1 MKNSDIFNE
10 YAKIALEKS
19 LISEAK
25 EDAKSILEKTRR
37 ADSQSIS
44 DIAALYGIKPDQIK
58 EYEYEK
64 NIAEVAHPNAAVVSP
79 SHDKLNG
86 LVENI
91 NERQNILLNIVNKPV
106 NGLNLYHKYAEEELI
121 KSLIRTA
128 NHMDNLNQEDLR
140 VLADDCIYGLKKKAD
155 DETLQHVT
163 DLFSEYGTDVV
174 DVAPSAV
181 IGGLGVGIL
190 SFCLGGPFAIAAGA
204 GALALGGLSA
214 IFKTG
219 PTAENVSVNSQAT
232 INQIEKLVQGLEGK
246 VGKIGNLESKITF
259 LNNYLKEL
267 KELKELA
274 EKYSNMIDS
283 AQMENNKFKTHIA
296 SQISSNRNKTLHHLK
311 RKNRTLTS
319 EHSQFSNE
327 LSDDYLN
334 KLTSMSDPKTGI
346 IKTFLQ
352 NVERK
357 SYSIPESSAFM
368 QRLQKVINPLVGIF
382 GDTVHDAQRAS
393 ESLLRVISSA
403 KIEIEHNKLSVQ
415 KNYSETERK
424 VENIQQQ
431 NQEQEGDAP
440 EPVDSRPTS
449 RPDVAVLPSSNE
461 SPEQFQNALA
471 REVDK
476 ISRLKGQLL

>member
-1 MKNSDIFNE
+1 M
-10 YAKIALEKS
+10 
-19 LISEAK
+19 
-25 EDAKSILEKTRR
+25 
-37 ADSQSIS
+37 
-44 DIAALYGIKPDQIK
+44 
-58 EYEYEK
+58 
-64 NIAEVAHPNAAVVSP
+64 AHPNAAVVSP

-259 LNNYLKEL
+259 LRRSK
-267 KELKELA
+267 KK
-274 EKYSNMIDS
+274 KKP
-283 AQMENNKFKTHIA
+283 KF
-296 SQISSNRNKTLHHLK
+296 R
-311 RKNRTLTS
+311 
-319 EHSQFSNE
+319 
-327 LSDDYLN
+327 
-334 KLTSMSDPKTGI
+334 
-346 IKTFLQ
+346 
-352 NVERK
+352 
-357 SYSIPESSAFM
+357 SY
-368 QRLQKVINPLVGIF
+368 
-382 GDTVHDAQRAS
+382 
-393 ESLLRVISSA
+393 
-403 KIEIEHNKLSVQ
+403 
-415 KNYSETERK
+415 
-424 VENIQQQ
+424 
-431 NQEQEGDAP
+431 
-440 EPVDSRPTS
+440 
-449 RPDVAVLPSSNE
+449 
-461 SPEQFQNALA
+461 
-471 REVDK
+471 
-476 ISRLKGQLL
+476 